1 MAVKTFQF
9 PLWDLEEGEEVEG
22 MSLRI
27 MVKMLVPLLC
37 AVIVMDIVDGVPEQ
51 TLLFLT
57 SLGDWFR

>member
-1 MAVKTFQF
+1 MS
-9 PLWDLEEGEEVEG
+9 GEVRVDRG